1 MRYDRAYSTA
11 IKRALEASDVSLRSF
26 IERSTEAGMGAKA
39 VAARLVEDLETGG
52 PVFGPFLRSL
62 EGAARGS
69 VVAAYRQGSIAG
81 QIKARAAGRESLK
94 RLRALRRVE
103 DPLATPK
110 GRGPKSRPFAD
121 EKIVTD
127 IDATIESADPEGL
140 EQIERLADTVPHRWI
155 ATMVNTCHRCLPLHG
170 HVNTLAGWREAGFH
184 PDTIH
189 DGWAS
194 DCQCSLVAEDED
206 DGRAAALA
214 PLLRTKIRDPKT
226 GKSLGRTVRA
236 VTQADI
242 DKALAARDAAMQS
255 IEGRRTLRLIGESQ
269 GEE

>member
-1 MRYDRAYSTA
+1 MRYDLAYSTA
-11 IKRALEASDVSLRSF
+11 IKRALETADVSLRSF
-26 IERSTEAGMGAKA
+26 IERSTAAGMGAKA
-39 VAARLVEDLETGG
+39 VADRLIEDLETGG

-69 VVAAYRQGSIAG
+69 VVSAYRQGSIAG
-81 QIKARAAGRESLK
+81 QIKARTAGRAALK
-94 RLRALRRVE
+94 RARALRRVE
-103 DPLATPK
+103 DPLAPQPT
-110 GRGPKSRPFAD
+110 RGPKARDFVP
-121 EKIVTD
+121 D
-127 IDATIESADPEGL
+127 IDRAIEDADPEEL
-140 EQIERLADTVPHRWI
+140 EAIERSADSVPHRWV

-170 HVNTLAGWREAGFH
+170 HVNTLAGWRESGFH

-206 DGRAAALA
+206 EGRAATLA

-242 DKALAARDAAMQS
+242 TKALAARDAAMQS
-255 IEGRRTLRLIGESQ
+255 VEGRRTLRLIGESQ
-269 GEE
+269 GEQ